1 MGQGTSN
8 YRKIMRT
15 PSDGVSIAM
24 SAFPLRKNKNIL
36 KGKNI
41 FP

>member
-1 MGQGTSN
+1 MGQGTIV
-8 YRKIMRT
+8 RLCVPLRR
-15 PSDGVSIAM
+15 VSIAM